1 MIKLKLLLVIATASC
16 IHGASLDY
24 TCGNFI
30 NSPSFVC
37 NGDSSESQ
45 ALEVQDMT
53 TSMIYASS
61 GDNPMTYDEFITYPE
76 QVGIWKLNTPRN
88 LQFNENCF
96 FKSPSSPIDCEPG
109 TCINNKAIKALND
122 TTWGEL
128 ALNVCS
134 GYYPSGSTDV
144 VLGPAPEGQVL
155 IAPISKCQ
163 NMTFDGPQAWVL
175 TDEYKNQYIM
185 HASGANTTEGVDQAV
200 QDAVFPEGWTIEQ
213 VDLPEPFTIYPDMD
227 DEGNCYYTVVRD
239 SADNSYHM
247 IGCSPDTPRPT
258 DMLDACPAAI
268 KSSAATP
275 SPSDGPSSA
284 PSPSSPSSHG
294 VMLSSTFAIAT
305 ILALIM

>member
-1 MIKLKLLLVIATASC
+1 
-16 IHGASLDY
+16 
-24 TCGNFI
+24 
-30 NSPSFVC
+30 
-37 NGDSSESQ
+37 
-45 ALEVQDMT
+45 
-53 TSMIYASS
+53 
-61 GDNPMTYDEFITYPE
+61 
-76 QVGIWKLNTPRN
+76 
-88 LQFNENCF
+88 
-96 FKSPSSPIDCEPG
+96 
-109 TCINNKAIKALND
+109 
-122 TTWGEL
+122 
-128 ALNVCS
+128 
-134 GYYPSGSTDV
+134 
-144 VLGPAPEGQVL
+144 
-155 IAPISKCQ
+155 
-163 NMTFDGPQAWVL
+163 VL

-294 VMLSSTFAIAT
+294 VMLSSTFVIAT